1 MNRFDNSDDKDIT
14 VIRNRILLG
23 VGGLVTLFTL
33 LGTFSI
39 VEPGERGV
47 LVILG
52 KPSETVLEEGFHF
65 KLPYISYIKTLSI
78 RVQKTESHA
87 EAATKDLQRVTA
99 TVALNWNLDPKTVN
113 TMYRTVGDEHQIS
126 ETIISPAVNEVL
138 KASTAKMT
146 AEEVLTKRM
155 ELKKTIDDMLL
166 SRLSAYNIIVRDIS
180 LVNLDFT
187 TEFNHAVEAK
197 QIAEQKSKQAEY
209 EAQMA
214 TQQAKAAVNK
224 AKGEAEANLTIAR
237 AQAEGQKL
245 LKQSLTADVLKL
257 EYLKKWDG
265 VLSQVTI
272 GSGAGVMFDVSK
284 LVTKKVKT
292 EKEEE

>member
-1 MNRFDNSDDKDIT
+1 MGKIDLTNGGGVS

-23 VGGLVTLFTL
+23 FGGLLGLFTL
-33 LGTFSI
+33 LGAFSI

-47 LVILG
+47 LVTLG

-65 KLPYISYIKTLSI
+65 KFPYISYIKTLSI

-166 SRLSAYNIIVRDIS
+166 ARLSAYNIIVRDIS

-187 TEFNHAVEAK
+187 PEFNHAVEAK
-197 QIAEQKSKQAEY
+197 QIAEQKAKQSEY
-209 EAQMA
+209 EALMA

-245 LKQSLTADVLKL
+245 LKQTLTADVLKL
-257 EYLKKWDG
+257 EYLKKWNG
-265 VLSQVTI
+265 ELSQISI
-272 GSGAGVMFDVSK
+272 GSGAGIMFDVSK
-284 LVTKKVKT
+284 LVKTKPT
-292 EKEEE
+292 KEE

>member
-1 MNRFDNSDDKDIT
+1 MSRFDNSDDKEIS

-23 VGGLVTLFTL
+23 VGGLLGLFTL

-47 LVILG
+47 LVTLG

-65 KLPYISYIKTLSI
+65 KLPFISYIKTLSI

-214 TQQAKAAVNK
+214 TQQAKAEVNK
-224 AKGEAEANLTIAR
+224 ARGEAEANLTRAR

-245 LKQSLTADVLKL
+245 LKQTLTADVLKL

-265 VLSQVTI
+265 VLPSVLT
-272 GSGAGVMFDVSK
+272 GSSGSVMLNINSD
-284 LVTKKVKT
+284 KKAKSV
-292 EKEEE
+292 KEEE